1 MVSGHTLVITSRLI
15 FSHVF
20 SLPSALDVRTKEVM
34 KKAAVSTEERIR
46 GRLRLMVD
54 PVDPADPADPVDV
67 FADVLLELILFIT
80 IFICSPV

>member
-34 KKAAVSTEERIR
+34 KKVAVIKEERIR
-46 GRLRLMVD
+46 GRLRYRVD
-54 PVDPADPADPVDV
+54 PVDPADPVDV